1 MVRAKTMI
9 TTIKTFITAA
19 LLALCT
25 IVSTHAPAGAADKT
39 VGVIMTG
46 DITFYKQIHDAFE
59 KRIGGQAGV
68 KVVLQTPAPEPMA
81 WTNAARKLVA
91 IGSDVIVAYGAP
103 ATLTAMKQTN
113 TLPIVFAGVYD
124 PEAMQIMGKNATGIS
139 SQISMEALLKDL
151 KQIRDFKSLG
161 VIFNKAEKDTILQ
174 VKEIK
179 AVEGKLGFKST
190 LYNSEQEGYAATI
203 TGVDAI
209 LLTTS
214 CTAMCGVND
223 VLKVASA
230 NKLPTAAS
238 ISGGKGVILTKSAS
252 PDEQGKVAAET
263 VIAVLGGKSPASI
276 PMITPKEIVTII
288 NQKEADSMGISVPAS
303 LAKSATEVI
312 K

>member
-1 MVRAKTMI
+1 MRTTM
-9 TTIKTFITAA
+9 KAITAA
-19 LLALCT
+19 AAALAIMITALP
-25 IVSTHAPAGAADKT
+25 PAHAADKT

-46 DITFYKQIHDAFE
+46 DITFYKQIHEAFE
-59 KRIGGQAGV
+59 KRMTGQAGV
-68 KVVLQTPAPEPMA
+68 KVVVQTPAPEPMA

-103 ATLTAMKQTN
+103 ATLTTMKQTN

-139 SQISMEALLKDL
+139 SQISMESLLKDL

-161 VIFNKAEKDTILQ
+161 VVFNKAEKDTILQ

-179 AVEGKLGFKST
+179 AVEGKLGFKTT

-238 ISGGKGVILTKSAS
+238 ISGGKGVVLTMSAS
-252 PDEQGKVAAET
+252 PEEQGKVAAET
-263 VIAVLGGKSPASI
+263 AIAVLGGTAPSSI
-276 PMITPKEIVTII
+276 PMIMPKNIITII
-288 NQKEADSMGISVPAS
+288 NQKEADAMGISIPAS